1 MMVSRTL
8 FDLETANEYNAV
20 LFCNLRFWVFPW
32 VAKEKSRAGT
42 LSNLLTVLLP
52 DQISQS
58 GGFTQ
63 GECLITQPRHGNPD
77 TILEASPL
85 AQTADVGERIV
96 FVTYHLL
103 PAVRPWVCYQSSL
116 SCRFFICYRKILIVL
131 PHRTVMR
138 INWNNIFRP

>member
-32 VAKEKSRAGT
+32 VAKEKGRAGT

-85 AQTADVGERIV
+85 AQTADVGGEDCVCNLSPLTSCKTLGMLSV
-96 FVTYHLL
+96 FSKLQIFHLL
-103 PAVRPWVCYQSSL
+103 QEDINCASPQNCYE
-116 SCRFFICYRKILIVL
+116 
-131 PHRTVMR
+131 
-138 INWNNIFRP
+138 N